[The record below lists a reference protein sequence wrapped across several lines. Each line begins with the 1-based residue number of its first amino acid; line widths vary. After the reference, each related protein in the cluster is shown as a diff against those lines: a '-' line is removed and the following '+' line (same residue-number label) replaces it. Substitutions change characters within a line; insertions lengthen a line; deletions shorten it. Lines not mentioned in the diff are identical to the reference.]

1 GPDGEPERRVV
12 SHYNSLHLLTSQQV
26 YTSALGNRTA
36 GELVRGYSWQDG
48 DSPAP
53 PPRDAELPA
62 DWALPVREASTV
74 HNSAGQKRET
84 VTAAAYDAYGRAV
97 KTTDEAGTVT
107 ETVYDPE
114 NGSTGLVLSQKVTG
128 RDGKVLQETV
138 NTPGKDRRSIA
149 H

>member
-1 GPDGEPERRVV
+1 LLGPDGEPERRVV

-26 YTSALGNRTA
+26 FTSALGNRTA

-74 HNSAGQKRET
+74 HNSAGQKRE
-84 VTAAAYDAYGRAV
+84 VATAAAYDAYGAATEVASSDGRVVFTAPARSGDGHRLTAV
-97 KTTDEAGTVT
+97 
-107 ETVYDPE
+107 
-114 NGSTGLVLSQKVTG
+114 L
-128 RDGKVLQETV
+128 
-138 NTPGKDRRSIA
+138 
-149 H
+149 